1 MDIFISG
8 LSRCRTW
15 WYIYEVLE
23 VHILVY
29 SHTNSGEWKQRFR
42 EHETDKSL
50 ERERERETDIVKV
63 KLFWWQTS
71 NFHWI
76 AIISLTAWEIETL
89 LFFFTILHDFY
100 EILFIISTSL
110 SIEALHLAG
119 YVFSFHSV
127 AWIKHSDQTQ
137 LGIYVLIRILH

>member
-8 LSRCRTW
+8 LSRCRAW

-50 ERERERETDIVKV
+50 ERERETDIVKV

>member
-50 ERERERETDIVKV
+50 ERERETDIVKV